1 MVHLIVGKKGTG
13 KTKALLDRVHQAVE
27 NEHGNIVFINRGSR
41 HMFDLSHDVRLIDA
55 EELGIDTFCAF
66 EGFIKGILS
75 QNYDITHIFVDS
87 LFKIVQDDY
96 AALPEFIGCLEKIA
110 EGSPLNFTITIS
122 ADRSELPD
130 AVEEYIA

>member
-1 MVHLIVGKKGTG
+1 MVHLIVGRKGTG
-13 KTKALLDRVHQAVE
+13 KTKALLDRVNEAVQ
-27 NEHGNIVFINRGSR
+27 NEHGNIVFINRGQR

-55 EELGIDTFCAF
+55 DQLGIDTFCAF

-87 LFKIVQDDY
+87 LFKIVSDDY
-96 AALPEFIGCLEKIA
+96 AGLPEFFGRLEKIA
-110 EGSPLNFTITIS
+110 EGNALSFTITIS
-122 ADRSELPD
+122 ADREELPE